1 MAVKQI
7 RKSDIIAMIAEGVM
21 KVSQFRDDDRDG
33 FKRAK
38 VLYDDYMQPEIN
50 RKRPVWLSRCEAC
63 VGNGQLLHAVKI
75 FKTRQ
80 ENYEPTLREAKDAV
94 WKYKETGNWD
104 HWAFDHADVIANTFT
119 KHNLRSKQS

>member
-7 RKSDIIAMIAEGVM
+7 RKSDILTMIANGIRSTNHAI
-21 KVSQFRDDDRDG
+21 KFDPDAL
-33 FKRAK
+33 KRAG
-38 VLYDDYMQPEIN
+38 VIYNDYMYPGTNLQ
-50 RKRPVWLSRCEAC
+50 RPVWLSRCEAC
-63 VGNGQLLHAVKI
+63 AGNGQLLHAVKI

-104 HWAFDHADVIANTFT
+104 HWTFDHADVIDRQ
-119 KHNLRSKQS
+119 LYKQS

>member
-21 KVSQFRDDDRDG
+21 KFPFSRDDDRDG

-38 VLYDDYMQPEIN
+38 VIYDDYMQPEIN
-50 RKRPVWLSRCEAC
+50 LQRPVWLSRCEAC
-63 VGNGQLLHAVKI
+63 VGNGHLIHAVKI

-80 ENYEPTLREAKDAV
+80 ENYKPSLREAKDAV

-104 HWAFDHADVIANTFT
+104 HWAFDHTDVIANTI
-119 KHNLRSKQS
+119 SKQS